1 MAKVLAPIIV
11 LLMIFSVVDIAV
23 IERDRIRGLP
33 RGLWLALAI
42 VLPVVGPVLWF
53 FVGRLRKGEGTA
65 PSAAA
70 SARRRVRPIAP
81 DDDPEFLSRLRR
93 EQEQE
98 KRIRELERKLN
109 ESRDDKP
116 GD

>member
-11 LLMIFSVVDIAV
+11 LLMIFAVVDIAV

-53 FVGRLRKGEGTA
+53 FVGRLRKGEGMA

-70 SARRRVRPIAP
+70 SAPRRAGPIAP
-81 DDDPEFLSRLRR
+81 DDDPEFLGRLRR